1 MITEKI
7 KLIEEYK
14 EKIDLLK
21 PFEGNTLKQLSDYF
35 RIGLTYTSNS
45 IEGNTLTE
53 LETKVILEDGIT
65 IGGKP
70 LRDTLEAVG
79 HARSYDY
86 MLNLRLSGSLTIENI
101 VEMHKLFYCLID
113 TETAGVY
120 RHVPVIITGSKY
132 PVTVPKDIDQK
143 MRELKLWMEEE
154 YPQLHPVIYAAQLHK
169 RLAFIHPFIDGNG
182 RIARLAMNTVLLQK
196 GYLPVVIPSLL
207 RKDYFQTLE
216 RAHSEETSFIEFIAE
231 RVIETERDILRLLN
245 YEE

>member
-1 MITEKI
+1 MINERI

-14 EKIDLLK
+14 EKIALFQ
-21 PFEGNTLKQLSDYF
+21 PFEGNMLRQLRDYF
-35 RIGLTYTSNS
+35 RVGLTYTSNA

-53 LETKVILEDGIT
+53 SETKVILEDGLT

-86 MLNLRLSGSLTIENI
+86 MLNLRLARSLTIEDI
-101 VEMHKLFYCLID
+101 LEMHKLFYCLID

-120 RHVPVIITGSKY
+120 RRVPVIITGSKY
-132 PVTVPKDIDQK
+132 PTTAPKDIEQK
-143 MRELKLWMEEE
+143 MRELREWMEGEHS
-154 YPQLHPVIYAAQLHK
+154 QVHPVVYAAQLHK

-182 RIARLAMNTVLLQK
+182 RIARLAMNTILLQK
-196 GYLPVVIPSLL
+196 GYLPAVIPAIL
-207 RKDYFQTLE
+207 RREYFEALE
-216 RAHSEETSFIEFIAE
+216 SAHSEETSFIEFIAE
-231 RVIETERDILRLLN
+231 RVIETERDTLRLLN